1 MYASSTWLLKFI
13 FFQPAAV
20 AYSRGENEVA
30 LWPGVLFV
38 QDVVMAGSI
47 EEEDARVAAFGE
59 DVVIDCSSLS
69 SVHVL
74 HQDGYVQGLG

>member
-1 MYASSTWLLKFI
+1 MYPSSMWVL
-13 FFQPAAV
+13 FFFFNPQLYRTAG
-20 AYSRGENEVA
+20 GEWGG
-30 LWPGVLFV
+30 LGLGVLFV

-47 EEEDARVAAFGE
+47 EEENAWVAAFRE
-59 DVVIDCSSLS
+59 NVVIDCSSLS